1 MNCENKKFSG
11 FSRCAVFFIGLVFL
25 IEGCASLQSFLQNKI
40 KAEEPV
46 DYGSITDIYFSEDA
60 ESLHVWINGNRLL
73 NYSSVKQPV
82 PIAVSLYF
90 PQTTLTTD
98 KVVNVPDNKTI
109 AGIIADEIGA
119 KGHASSVEVSLKK
132 EVSYEIKR
140 TDKGLRISFFKE
152 SKGSASTDTLTPKPK
167 DKSTQTATHLYSLET
182 KRQEGELH
190 ILVKADGE
198 INDYKSFSIERPA
211 KIVIDIFNL
220 TTSLKNEAVFPI
232 NDKKVKKIIHYK
244 YHDRIRLI
252 LETDGTYLDS
262 FSAHPVAGG
271 LLICADNGEDTPDK
285 IMASEADQA
294 GLARVR
300 RIDFSSKDSG
310 TSSIVIETTRS
321 VRYKITP
328 SEDRRHQLMLFDTR
342 LPLSLTFARYE
353 SAVVQISPVL
363 DPTIENAAVFE
374 MEMRKS
380 VPYLIEQSDNLLM
393 IHFEA
398 SPKLSRLHEKLK
410 PRLQRKTEF
419 QGRSPIDKE
428 VYLFLNNW
436 KTAWENTAGD
446 SGDIKTYMFH
456 YLEDFTSGGLDK
468 DGWKLDKLKKN
479 RKRGWISGELIDII
493 AGPVKDNQ
501 LEVHFFLDY
510 KSPNYNERLDK
521 TLLLQKEK
529 TGWKIIG
536 EKTRLLSPDE
546 RKRLSIKP

>member
-1 MNCENKKFSG
+1 MNYENNKFPG
-11 FSRCAVFFIGLVFL
+11 FSRWAVFFIGLVFL
-25 IEGCASLQSFLQNKI
+25 FEGCASVQSFTQKKT
-40 KAEEPV
+40 KAEEPD

-73 NYSSVKQPV
+73 NYSSVKQPF

-98 KVVNVPDNKTI
+98 KVVNVPDNETI
-109 AGIIADEIGA
+109 AGIIADEIGG
-119 KGHASSVEVSLKK
+119 KGHASRVEVSLKK
-132 EVSYEIKR
+132 DVSYEIKR
-140 TDKGLRISFFKE
+140 IDKGLRISFFKE
-152 SKGSASTDTLTPKPK
+152 NKGSASTDTPTPKPK

-211 KIVIDIFNL
+211 KIVFDIFNL

-252 LETDGTYLDS
+252 METDGTYLDS

-271 LLICADNGEDTPDK
+271 LLIWADKGEDAPDK
-285 IMASEADQA
+285 IVASEADQA

-328 SEDRRHQLMLFDTR
+328 SEDRRHQLMLFDTE

-363 DPTIENAAVFE
+363 EPTLENAAVFE
-374 MEMRKS
+374 MEMRKR
-380 VPYLIEQSDNLLM
+380 VPYLIEQNENLLT

-398 SPKLSRLHEKLK
+398 SPKLSRLHEKVKL
-410 PRLQRKTEF
+410 RTT
-419 QGRSPIDKE
+419 PIDKA
-428 VYLFLNNW
+428 VYLFLSDW

-446 SGDIKTYMFH
+446 NGDVESYMSH
-456 YLEDFTSGGLDK
+456 YSEDFISGEFDK
-468 DGWKLDKLKKN
+468 EGWKLDKLKKN
-479 RKRGWISGELIDII
+479 RKRGWISGEVMEITTEP
-493 AGPVKDNQ
+493 AKDNQ
-501 LEVHFFLDY
+501 IQVRFFLDY
-510 KSPNYNERLDK
+510 KSPNYNEILEK
-521 TLLLQKEK
+521 TLILRKEK
-529 TGWKIIG
+529 AGWRIIS
-536 EKTRLLSPDE
+536 EKTRLTSPDE